1 MVMLKTM
8 RYLLF
13 LIKYFLLIR
22 DKLAPLVVLCLNFNF

>member
-8 RYLLF
+8 GYLLF

-22 DKLAPLVVLCLNFNF
+22 DKLAPQGFLCLNFNF